1 MAESLPSQA
10 PLLSMRGIDKR
21 FNGVPALLAA
31 SLEVGRSEI
40 HALIGQNGAG
50 KSTMIKILTG
60 YYSRDAGEIL
70 FDGAPLQVDSPK
82 SAQRSGISTIYQE
95 INLVSYRSVTENI
108 CLGREKKRSGFLDW
122 RHMHLE
128 AEETLARFDI
138 YIDVRQ
144 PLSRYTTAIQQMVA
158 IARAVSFQAKLVIM
172 DEPTSSLAD
181 HEVAILFG
189 VIRQLKDSGVS
200 VIFVSHKLNELFAV
214 CERVT
219 VMRDGRTVLVASL
232 AEVSKLKLVTTMIGR
247 ELASSAAEQTGFH
260 EIADTRRKQ
269 KDKGL
274 LDVKSL
280 AVGRRVSDVSFNV
293 HPGEIVG
300 LAGLLGSGRTESLRT
315 VFGADQPDSGQ
326 MHYRGNPFA
335 PRSPAEAIAAGIGFC
350 SEDRKLEGI
359 VPDMSVR
366 ENLTLALL
374 PRLARGGILD
384 EEEQR
389 KVVNTFIEQLQIKC
403 TSLDQQIRELSG
415 GNQQKVLLGRW
426 LCMSPKLLIL
436 DEPTRGIDV
445 GAKEEIQALIG
456 QLAAE
461 GLGVLMI
468 SSEIEEIV
476 EGSDRVFVMRE
487 GRTVAELDEAAI
499 TEDAIM
505 AAMAETVEAGHHDDG
520 SNQQTG
526 DYAGPSVSEARQST
540 EERRSLNLFDT
551 LANEQPLQAEATTTI
566 SDAQKPLSD
575 QASVQADAET
585 RGRQRDWLKLLHR
598 HGTLAALVV
607 LILFNLAF
615 TPHFATWETLF
626 VNLTQVCTIV
636 IVGVGMT
643 LVIGSGGIDLSVGS
657 LMAIAG
663 ALAPLIFLGKIV
675 SLPTW
680 VGVPLAFVLPV
691 LVAGMFGWFNGWLI
705 TRFKIQPIIATLVLF
720 IAGRGLAQVLT
731 NGNLQTFHEP
741 SFQVVGLGRV
751 FGIPAQS
758 ILMAILV
765 VIAAWVLQR
774 TVFGRHLLAIGGNA
788 EAARLSGVPVNRIRQ
803 AVYALSGLC
812 AGIAGLIVIAINS
825 SSDANLVGLG
835 MELDAIAAVAVG
847 GTPLLGGRAHILG
860 TLVGALII
868 QLVRYTLLANGV
880 PDAAAQVV
888 KAAIIVGAVL
898 LQRRG
903 DAK

>member
-122 RHMHLE
+122 RHMHRE
-128 AEETLARFDI
+128 AEEILARFDI
-138 YIDVRQ
+138 HIDVRQ

-247 ELASSAAEQTGFH
+247 ELESSAAEQTGFH
-260 EIADTRRKQ
+260 EIADTHQKQ
-269 KDKGL
+269 KDKAL
-274 LDVKSL
+274 LEVKNL

-326 MHYRGNPFA
+326 MHYRGTPFA

-389 KVVNTFIEQLQIKC
+389 KVVNGFIEQLRIKC

-415 GNQQKVLLGRW
+415 GNQQKVLLARW

-487 GRTVAELDEAAI
+487 GRTVAELDDAAI

-505 AAMAETVEAGHHDDG
+505 AAMAETAEAGRADDG
-520 SNQQTG
+520 SNQTR
-526 DYAGPSVSEARQST
+526 DHAAPSVSEAGPST
-540 EERRSLNLFDT
+540 EEHRSPSFFDT
-551 LANEQPLQAEATTTI
+551 PANKEPLQAQATI
-566 SDAQKPLSD
+566 SDPPKLLPD
-575 QASVQADAET
+575 QAEGSTCRRRNPRPPT
-585 RGRQRDWLKLLHR
+585 R
-598 HGTLAALVV
+598 LAKAGAPPR
-607 LILFNLAF
+607 N
-615 TPHFATWETLF
+615 
-626 VNLTQVCTIV
+626 
-636 IVGVGMT
+636 
-643 LVIGSGGIDLSVGS
+643 SGGFGCSD
-657 LMAIAG
+657 
-663 ALAPLIFLGKIV
+663 
-675 SLPTW
+675 
-680 VGVPLAFVLPV
+680 PV
-691 LVAGMFGWFNGWLI
+691 
-705 TRFKIQPIIATLVLF
+705 Q
-720 IAGRGLAQVLT
+720 
-731 NGNLQTFHEP
+731 
-741 SFQVVGLGRV
+741 
-751 FGIPAQS
+751 
-758 ILMAILV
+758 
-765 VIAAWVLQR
+765 
-774 TVFGRHLLAIGGNA
+774 
-788 EAARLSGVPVNRIRQ
+788 SGVYPT
-803 AVYALSGLC
+803 LC
-812 AGIAGLIVIAINS
+812 HLGNS
-825 SSDANLVGLG
+825 F
-835 MELDAIAAVAVG
+835 
-847 GTPLLGGRAHILG
+847 R
-860 TLVGALII
+860 
-868 QLVRYTLLANGV
+868 
-880 PDAAAQVV
+880 
-888 KAAIIVGAVL
+888 
-898 LQRRG
+898 
-903 DAK
+903 